1 MAAFGRSNSWNQGL
15 VGGMAIVQRRMAS
28 VVPGVRHDGDGLA
41 RVRPHDAV
49 AARGDALGEG
59 PQRLAAGHA
68 GVLRSPGPVAGL
80 HFPLRIPAS
89 ELELEQAI
97 VELHLEAGE
106 GGRAAP
112 PFREPGASDSHRW
125 PQETRP
131 RAPRRRLRPAA
142 AQARRGVCRGRTN
155 RRRHAPVHG
164 APGRGGR
171 GQSPGSHPHNACR
184 IEPAEFTT

>member
-28 VVPGVRHDGDGLA
+28 VVPECRHDGDGLA
-41 RVRPHDAV
+41 RVRPHDLL

-80 HFPLRIPAS
+80 HLPLRIPAG

-97 VELHLEAGE
+97 VELHVEARHAGE
-106 GGRAAP
+106 RLRRFASPAHRAGVDGRKRHVRERYGDGFGLPPPERGEGRVAAVRTVVGTRLSMAHQVEADGFGHREGRLRRAA
-112 PFREPGASDSHRW
+112 R
-125 PQETRP
+125 
-131 RAPRRRLRPAA
+131 
-142 AQARRGVCRGRTN
+142 
-155 RRRHAPVHG
+155 
-164 APGRGGR
+164 
-171 GQSPGSHPHNACR
+171 
-184 IEPAEFTT
+184 